1 MARIKKYVM
10 RVKPIEYFYSA
21 YSAYAYIGHHHF
33 LLLAEKA
40 GRVVVH
46 RPFDLMK
53 CLNAIGYHPL
63 NERTQ
68 ASLDYQFG
76 RQRDR
81 WSEYRQ
87 VEMPKET
94 PSSHNNGAEIAD
106 LILIAAKGLKLD
118 VEMISSE
125 FMQSHWLH
133 NLDLNDA
140 YAVGE
145 KLKSIKLDAEM
156 LMEQSKATEVIAEYE
171 ANTHTAIKKSVFG
184 SPTYF
189 VDDDMFYGQDN
200 LCLVERALSKPF
212 A

>member
-1 MARIKKYVM
+1 MK
-10 RVKPIEYFYSA
+10 VKPLEYFYSA
-21 YSAYAYIGHHHF
+21 YSAYAYIGHFHF
-33 LLLAEKA
+33 LRLAEKA
-40 GRVVVH
+40 GRDVVH

-63 NERTQ
+63 GERTQ

-106 LILIAAKGLKLD
+106 LILIAAKRRKLD

-125 FMQSHWLH
+125 FMQSHWLN

-140 YAVGE
+140 YAVTE
-145 KLKSIKLDAEM
+145 KLKSIKLDGEI
-156 LMEQSKATEVIAEYE
+156 LMEQSKTPEIIAEYE
-171 ANTHTAIKKSVFG
+171 ANTNTAIERSVFG

-189 VDDDMFYGQDN
+189 VDGDMFYGQDN
-200 LCLVERALSKPF
+200 LCMVERALSKPF

>member
-1 MARIKKYVM
+1 MKVE
-10 RVKPIEYFYSA
+10 PIEYFYSA
-21 YSAYAYIGHHHF
+21 YSAYAYIGHYQF
-33 LLLAEKA
+33 LRLAEKA
-40 GRVVVH
+40 GREVVH

-53 CLNAIGYHPL
+53 CLNEIGYHPL
-63 NERTQ
+63 GERTQ

-94 PSSHNNGAEIAD
+94 PSTHNNGAEIAD
-106 LILIAAKGLKLD
+106 LILIAAKKLELEI
-118 VEMISSE
+118 EMISSE
-125 FMQSHWLH
+125 FMQSHWLN
-133 NLDLNDA
+133 NLDLNNEDA
-140 YAVGE
+140 MVE
-145 KLKSIKLDAEM
+145 KLKSLDLDTDM
-156 LMEQSKATEVIAEYE
+156 LMQFSKAPEVIAEYE
-171 ANTHTAIKKSVFG
+171 ANTNTAIKHSVFG

-189 VDDDMFYGQDN
+189 VDGDMFYGQDN

>member
-1 MARIKKYVM
+1 MI
-10 RVKPIEYFYSA
+10 VKPIEYFYSA
-21 YSAYAYIGHHHF
+21 YSAYAYIGHNHF
-33 LLLAEKA
+33 LRLAETA

-81 WSEYRQ
+81 WAEYRQ

-106 LILIAAKGLKLD
+106 LILIVAKKLKLD

-125 FMQSHWLH
+125 LMQSHWLG

-140 YAVGE
+140 YAVSE
-145 KLKSIKLDAEM
+145 KLKTVKLDAEM
-156 LMEQSKATEVIAEYE
+156 LMEQSKAPEIISEYE
-171 ANTHTAIKKSVFG
+171 ANTNTAIEKSVFG

-189 VDDDMFYGQDN
+189 VDGDMFYGQDN
-200 LCLVERALSKPF
+200 LCLVERALAKPF